1 MCKHRNDEQPRCL
14 RFQGVFVAMKP
25 ILGLCTF
32 LVRCS
37 SRVGRIGG
45 RQEISVGT
53 SNGSVTCGHGEI
65 VHQIGHAVGF
75 FHEHTRPDRDE
86 YVTVHWNNIMS
97 GEYRRLANNPM
108 LITKAPAAGKV
119 ILDTYKTK
127 INLMHGKIIAS

>member
-1 MCKHRNDEQPRCL
+1 
-14 RFQGVFVAMKP
+14 MKP

-53 SNGSVTCGHGEI
+53 SNGSVTCRHGEI

-75 FHEHTRPDRDE
+75 FQEHTRPDRDE

-108 LITKAPAAGKV
+108 LITKAPDAGKV
-119 ILDTYKTK
+119 IPDTYKTK
-127 INLMHGKIIAS
+127 INLMHGKTIAS